1 MNGKHK
7 NKKGKD
13 DPKTAQGLKAK
24 DAMGKK
30 RLRSPDLRQDP
41 TARPAKA
48 LKPDPSPKPRN
59 ESPKPPL
66 EKPSDDA
73 RPKQAQRLKGKP
85 ERKGATR
92 APVRRSPPPIPKA
105 RTPSPTPPTN
115 LEQAASAEA
124 PRPLKRPGA
133 GARLS
138 QAQKDT
144 IKARQAAKEADKAAE
159 LARIA
164 AVRGVHDVVRQHY
177 NAVPQR
183 GRDWRRTDSRI
194 KGLRSF
200 NNWVK
205 SCLIQKLAPSEEF
218 LAECDT
224 PEAARRWRGE
234 KLKVLDIGV
243 GKGGDLGKWDKSTQ
257 PVELYIGVDPAD
269 VSIGQAR
276 ERHLEMRRKARKTF
290 HGEFFTKD
298 AYGEWIGD
306 IPIIQQ
312 VGIDPSYGPNGTG
325 GGYSRWSGGGGFDVV
340 TMMFCMHYAF
350 ESEAKARGMLN
361 NVAASLK
368 KGGRFMGVIPNSD
381 VLRERV
387 IAWHQQRKEKEG
399 TQETKETK
407 KTDDD
412 DDDDTFTPSDPNTES
427 QNVRLPVNTDSET
440 PEWGNS
446 IYRVR
451 FPGATPADGV
461 FRPPYGWKYSY
472 FLEEAVEEVPEYV
485 VPWEAFRALAEDY
498 NLSQTYRKSFPA
510 VWAEE
515 KNDPVLG
522 PLSERMG
529 VREHGGG
536 ELLVSEE
543 EMDAAGRFLSQV
555 ILCLFFTNGD
565 FRVLS
570 CILLLQALIP
580 FPSQL
585 PTSSTPLAI

>member
-1 MNGKHK
+1 MKFCLPRYVGGLSRLRLQAYSRFLDQKEHHLKTINERLGDRKR
-7 NKKGKD
+7 KD
-13 DPKTAQGLKAK
+13 EPKTINGHTTK
-24 DAMGKK
+24 DATSKK
-30 RLRSPDLRQDP
+30 RSRSPDLQQGS
-41 TARPAKA
+41 TARPSKA
-48 LKPDPSPKPRN
+48 LKQDRAPRSRN
-59 ESPKPPL
+59 ESPKPSL

-92 APVRRSPPPIPKA
+92 VPTRRSPPPVPKA
-105 RTPSPTPPTN
+105 RTPSPSSAADLN
-115 LEQAASAEA
+115 QAAPAEA
-124 PRPLKRPGA
+124 PRPRKRPGA

-138 QAQKDT
+138 QADKDA
-144 IKARQAAKEADKAAE
+144 IKARQAAKEAEQAAE
-159 LARIA
+159 AARIVS
-164 AVRGVHDVVRQHY
+164 VRGVHDVVRQHY

-224 PEAARRWRGE
+224 PEAARRWRGD

-243 GKGGDLGKWDKSTQ
+243 GKGGDLGKWDKSSQ

-276 ERHLEMRRKARKTF
+276 ERHLEMRRGTRRTF

-399 TQETKETK
+399 SEETKETK
-407 KTDDD
+407 KTEDDD
-412 DDDDTFTPSDPNTES
+412 DETFTPSDPNTES
-427 QNVRLPVNTDSET
+427 QNVRLPINADSET

-451 FPGATPADGV
+451 FPGATPPDGV

-498 NLSQTYRKSFPA
+498 NLSQTYRKPFPA

-529 VREHGGG
+529 VREKGGG
-536 ELLVSEE
+536 GLLVSEE
-543 EMDAAGRFLSQV
+543 EMDAAGK
-555 ILCLFFTNGD
+555 ILN
-565 FRVLS
+565 
-570 CILLLQALIP
+570 
-580 FPSQL
+580 
-585 PTSSTPLAI
+585 

>member
-1 MNGKHK
+1 M
-7 NKKGKD
+7 
-13 DPKTAQGLKAK
+13 
-24 DAMGKK
+24 
-30 RLRSPDLRQDP
+30 
-41 TARPAKA
+41 
-48 LKPDPSPKPRN
+48 
-59 ESPKPPL
+59 
-66 EKPSDDA
+66 
-73 RPKQAQRLKGKP
+73 
-85 ERKGATR
+85 
-92 APVRRSPPPIPKA
+92 
-105 RTPSPTPPTN
+105 
-115 LEQAASAEA
+115 
-124 PRPLKRPGA
+124 
-133 GARLS
+133 
-138 QAQKDT
+138 
-144 IKARQAAKEADKAAE
+144 
-159 LARIA
+159 
-164 AVRGVHDVVRQHY
+164 VRQHY

-218 LAECDT
+218 LAECGTSD
-224 PEAARRWRGE
+224 AVRRWHGD

-243 GKGGDLGKWDKSTQ
+243 GKGGDLGKWDKSAQ

-269 VSIGQAR
+269 VSVGQAR
-276 ERHLEMRRKARKTF
+276 ERHLEMRRGRGRTF

-387 IAWHQQRKEKEG
+387 VAWHQQKKDKEG
-399 TQETKETK
+399 NGEKKESNK
-407 KTDDD
+407 VANEEEEDI
-412 DDDDTFTPSDPNTES
+412 FTPSDPNTES
-427 QNVRLPVNTDSET
+427 QNVRLPINADSET

-451 FPGATPADGV
+451 FPGATPTDGV

-498 NLSQTYRKSFPA
+498 NLSQTYRKPFPV

-515 KNDPVLG
+515 KNDSILG

-529 VREHGGG
+529 VRERGGG

-543 EMDAAGRFLSQV
+543 EMDAAGMFLARV
-555 ILCLFFTNGD
+555 PHTLANIDC
-565 FRVLS
+565 RVLPR
-570 CILLLQALIP
+570 ILLLQALN
-580 FPSQL
+580 L
-585 PTSSTPLAI
+585 RCDV